1 MTLDDA
7 LNALTAH
14 ADAARAGDLETRFG
28 NRSDGG
34 TYLGVAPQDLEN
46 LARQW
51 RQDVSFPER
60 LDLARALWAEP
71 VFEARLMA
79 AKLLTQAR
87 IADDTAVWDQICTWI
102 SEADTWAELDAL
114 TGAGARRIS
123 VDLSRMGVV
132 HDLAKS
138 ERALDRRAALGLSL
152 PLAKLAHPTED
163 EVNAIDDV
171 LYWLTYALQD
181 PDKDVSRMADSWLK
195 SLGKH
200 DRKRAGMV
208 RRVVQSRTKSD

>member
-1 MTLDDA
+1 MSITAEMAMETLRLSADPDKASVLNSRSGTSDA
-7 LNALTAH
+7 LGVPPQT
-14 ADAARAGDLETRFG
+14 LE
-28 NRSDGG
+28 D
-34 TYLGVAPQDLEN
+34 
-46 LARQW
+46 LARTW
-51 RQDVSFPER
+51 RQDTPFPER
-60 LDLARALWAEP
+60 LELARALWDQP

-87 IADDTAVWDQICTWI
+87 IAEDAAIWDQICAWI
-102 SEADTWAELDAL
+102 LEAESWAELDAL
-114 TGAGARRIS
+114 AGAGARRI
-123 VDLSRMGVV
+123 VTDLTRMGTV

-152 PLAKLAHPTED
+152 PLAKLAHPTE
-163 EVNAIDDV
+163 EELGAIDNV

-181 PDKDVSRMADSWLK
+181 PDKDVSRMANSWLK

-208 RRVVQSRTKSD
+208 RRVVQSRTTSD

>member
-1 MTLDDA
+1 MSITAETAMETL
-7 LNALTAH
+7 H
-14 ADAARAGDLETRFG
+14 HSADPEKASAIIGRT
-28 NRSDGG
+28 G
-34 TYLGVAPQDLEN
+34 TSEALGVSPQTLED
-46 LARQW
+46 LARSW
-51 RQDVSFPER
+51 RQDVGFPER
-60 LDLARALWAEP
+60 LDLARALWTQP

-87 IADDTAVWDQICTWI
+87 ISDDAAVWDQICAWI
-102 SEADTWAELDAL
+102 SEAETWAELDAL
-114 TGAGARRIS
+114 ASAGARRIA
-123 VDLSRMGVV
+123 VDLSRMAMV
-132 HDLAKS
+132 HELAKS

-200 DRKRAGMV
+200 DRKRASMV